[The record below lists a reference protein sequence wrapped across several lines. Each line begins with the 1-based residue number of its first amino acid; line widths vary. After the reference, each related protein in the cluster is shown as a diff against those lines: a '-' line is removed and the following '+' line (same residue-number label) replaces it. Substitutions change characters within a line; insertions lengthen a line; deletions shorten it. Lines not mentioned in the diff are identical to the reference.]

1 MKEVKVDVLVIGDI
15 ACRGAASCH
24 EVGGINGLYNA
35 VEITTKNIPESVTA
49 GDIRYD
55 LRNVIIMESDDEP
68 LWMANLYVPTGKN
81 VLATGA
87 LSMLAIK

>member
-24 EVGGINGLYNA
+24 EVGGINGLHNA
-35 VEITTKNIPESVTA
+35 VEITSKNIPESVTVS
-49 GDIRYD
+49 DIRYD
-55 LRNVIIMESDDEP
+55 LRNVIIMESGDEP
-68 LWMANLYVPTGKN
+68 LWMTNMYVPSGKS

-87 LSMLAIK
+87 VSILAIK